1 MNELIN
7 GAMSVVSTGAIV
19 VTLVMSL
26 IAWFFVNR
34 INVRASQQIQLLES
48 LLVEQKRQN
57 QLLQRL
63 TDRFIG
69 EERPADESVSQDY
82 TRLIP
87 ER

>member
-7 GAMSVVSTGAIV
+7 GAMSVVSTGVIV

-34 INVRASQQIQLLES
+34 INVRSSQQIQLLES

-63 TDRFIG
+63 TDRLTG
-69 EERPADESVSQDY
+69 EERPADRQ
-82 TRLIP
+82 
-87 ER
+87 